1 MHNDTTGAMHKLIA
15 ELRSLMPKR
24 PMTYGLLLQATRLQ
38 AWKLRQLRA
47 AADELDINLAWLLN
61 QQAVPVNRVPSY
73 QLSDESGLTTDAIS
87 GQLEMYV
94 NANEPLVRQRFT
106 LLHEFKHALDFAD
119 ADVLYA
125 RLGSGNAK
133 RQKQQI
139 EKLANEFAGCV
150 LMPTMLVKRTWFV
163 VQDIDE
169 LSRLFNVSPEA
180 ATTRL
185 EKLGLIGKPD
195 VEPRMYFRRVGVLPE
210 LETAHCDELPECVT
224 AVAA

>member
-1 MHNDTTGAMHKLIA
+1 MYNDTTGAIHKLIT
-15 ELRSLMPKR
+15 ELRSAMPKR

-38 AWKLRQLRA
+38 AWKLRQLKT
-47 AADELDINLAWLLN
+47 AADELDINLVWLLR

-73 QLSDESGLTTDAIS
+73 QLTGESGLTTDAIS
-87 GQLEMYV
+87 GRLEVYV

-106 LLHEFKHALDFAD
+106 LLHEFKHVLDFAD

-125 RLGSGNAK
+125 RLGSGNVK

-139 EKLANEFAGCV
+139 EQLANEFAGNV
-150 LMPTMLVKRTWFV
+150 LMPTMLVKRAWFA

-169 LSRLFNVSPEA
+169 LGRLFNVSPEA
-180 ATTRL
+180 MTTRL

-195 VEPRMYFRRVGVLPE
+195 TEPRMYFRRVGTVPE
-210 LETAHCDELPECVT
+210 LSTARDELLDCAT